1 MSKLPITRAEAKAV
15 GSPRYNTGKPCKHGH
30 VADRFTSS
38 GTCSECLAPRRREGM
53 RKWAAEN
60 PEEKKRRA
68 AEWYDKNR
76 DEIIERVRE
85 NYYADI
91 DKSRERAREYAASHK
106 KEARQRA
113 KKWAIDNPDR
123 KKQSNIAW
131 TEANRDRSNS
141 LKAKYRAAK
150 RQACPPWLNKEMLDQ
165 IHEIYRLRRQISEAT
180 GIVHEVDHIVPL
192 QGGTVCGLH
201 VPWNLRVITKEKN
214 NRRPRLWKPA

>member
-1 MSKLPITRAEAKAV
+1 MKSLPTTRAEAKAA

-30 VADRFTSS
+30 IADRFTSS

-76 DEIIERVRE
+76 DEIIERMRE
-85 NYYADI
+85 KYYADI
-91 DKSRERAREYAASHK
+91 DKSRERSRDYAARHK
-106 KEARQRA
+106 KEAIVRNQ
-113 KKWAIDNPDR
+113 KWRKRNPDYVQKHYATR
-123 KKQSNIAW
+123 NKDALC
-131 TEANRDRSNS
+131 AG
-141 LKAKYRAAK
+141 KAKYRAAR
-150 RQACPPWLNKEMLDQ
+150 RQACPPWLNKEMLNQ

>member
-1 MSKLPITRAEAKAV
+1 MSKLPTTRAEAKAA

-30 VADRFTSS
+30 IADRFTSS
-38 GTCSECLAPRRREGM
+38 GTCSECLAPRRRDGM

-68 AEWYDKNR
+68 AEWYDNNR

-91 DKSRERAREYAASHK
+91 DKSRERARDYAARHRE
-106 KEARQRA
+106 EAVDRA
-113 KKWAIDNPDR
+113 KRWKKNNPERAKEHD
-123 KKQSNIAW
+123 A
-131 TEANRDRSNS
+131 ARDPVK
-141 LKAKYRAAK
+141 LHAGKAKYRAAR
-150 RQACPPWLNKEMLDQ
+150 RQACPPWLNKEMLNQ

-201 VPWNLRVITKEKN
+201 VPWNLRVITKEQN
-214 NRRPRLWKPA
+214 NRRPRLWKSP

>member
-1 MSKLPITRAEAKAV
+1 VSKLPKTRAEAKAA

-38 GTCSECLAPRRREGM
+38 GSCSECLAPRRREGM
-53 RKWAAEN
+53 RRWAAAN

-91 DKSRERAREYAASHK
+91 DKSRERARDYAARHREK
-106 KEARQRA
+106 AIRRA
-113 KKWAIDNPDR
+113 IEWRKANPDKKRYADLRWR
-123 KKQSNIAW
+123 K
-131 TEANRDRSNS
+131 ANPDLDNS
-141 LKAKYRAAK
+141 LKAKYRAAR
-150 RQACPPWLNKEMLDQ
+150 RQACPPWLNKEMLNQ
-165 IHEIYRLRRQISEAT
+165 IHEIYKLRRQISEAT
-180 GIVHEVDHIVPL
+180 GVPHEVDHIVPL

-214 NRRPRLWKPA
+214 NRRPRLWKSP

>member
-1 MSKLPITRAEAKAV
+1 MKSLPTTRAEAKAA

-30 VADRFTSS
+30 IADRFTSS

-68 AEWYDKNR
+68 AEWYDNNR

-91 DKSRERAREYAASHK
+91 DKSRERARDYAARHK

-113 KKWAIDNPDR
+113 KQWAVDNPDK

-131 TEANRDRSNS
+131 VEANKARSNS
-141 LKAKYRAAK
+141 LKAKYRAAR
-150 RQACPPWLNKEMLDQ
+150 RQACPPWLNKEMLNQ

-201 VPWNLRVITKEKN
+201 VPWNLRVITKEQN
-214 NRRPRLWKPA
+214 NRRPRLWKSP